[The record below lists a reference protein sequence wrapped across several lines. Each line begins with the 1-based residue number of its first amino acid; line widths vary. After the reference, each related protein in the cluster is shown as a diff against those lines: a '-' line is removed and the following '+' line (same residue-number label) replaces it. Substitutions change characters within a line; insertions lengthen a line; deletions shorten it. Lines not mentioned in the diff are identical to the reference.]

1 MRLAAAHQ
9 ALSEIANELSHTGS
23 TECRKH
29 GTGLDNLLRELNRL
43 SMGEATPNRTYRAA
57 AHLHQEFKQLAEQV
71 TFAKTECLPSA
82 SDNPTLGVLAAPD
95 QTQQQF
101 PDNSQPKSKPSKS
114 QSKYMG
120 ARPKNLAF
128 TRINLGPRIYTS
140 QEVAKIICTD
150 DSTIR
155 RKASRAWL
163 AGDGSP
169 QPLPGEPRWYV
180 AGQGNINGGR
190 RCGWRLQQVQK
201 QDLQG

>member
-9 ALSEIANELSHTGS
+9 ALSEIANDLSHTGS
-23 TECRKH
+23 TARRRL
-29 GTGLDNLLRELNRL
+29 GRGLDNLLRELNCL
-43 SMGEATPNRTYRAA
+43 SLGEATPDRAKRTN
-57 AHLHQEFKQLAEQV
+57 AHIHQEFKQLAEQV
-71 TFAKTECLPSA
+71 TFAKTECLPST
-82 SDNPTLGVLAAPD
+82 SDTPTPGALAAPG

-101 PDNSQPKSKPSKS
+101 PDSSQPKFKPSKS
-114 QSKYMG
+114 QTKYMG
-120 ARPKNLAF
+120 ARPKNLPF
-128 TRINLGPRIYTS
+128 TSINLGPRIYTS

-155 RKASRAWL
+155 RKASSAWL

-190 RCGWRLQQVQK
+190 RCGWRLQQVQE
-201 QDLQG
+201 